1 MVVASD
7 YTRYC
12 RDRGGHVMAR
22 SKQDLIEILY
32 IAIYVL
38 LATHEIDSA
47 YWNEWQLFHM
57 GGGIQFFLV
66 FNIVL
71 LWVFL
76 YGFRELVA
84 RRPSGRGFAL
94 AAGATGVIT
103 FLIHSFFLV
112 RGEPQFRL
120 PASLAVLVAI
130 LLCSLAQLWIMLK
143 DDTSE

>member
-1 MVVASD
+1 MAAVSYYTTARRDHGGLIVV
-7 YTRYC
+7 T
-12 RDRGGHVMAR
+12 
-22 SKQDLIEILY
+22 KQQGLIENLY

-47 YWNEWQLFHM
+47 YWHEWQLFHM
-57 GGGIQFFLV
+57 GGGIQFFLL
-66 FNIVL
+66 FNVVL

-84 RRPSGRGFAL
+84 GRPAGWGFAL
-94 AAGATGVIT
+94 AAGVTGVVT
-103 FLIHSFFLV
+103 FLIHSFFLW

-130 LLCSLAQLWIMLK
+130 LLCSLVQLRVMLK
-143 DDTSE
+143 ADT